1 MAIIGLGTDICQTS
15 RIEKVMRL
23 KKDSFVK
30 RLLTE
35 NEIAKAKN
43 IDVAFVSKRFAAKEA
58 VAKALGTGI
67 GEGLSFHDFE
77 IVREGNQKP
86 MVHMMHAHFKNLTFH
101 LSISDEKEYAV
112 ATVLVE
118 KTEK

>member
-1 MAIIGLGTDICQTS
+1 MSILGLGTDICQTS
-15 RIEKVMRL
+15 RIEKVMKL
-23 KKDSFVK
+23 KKDAFIK

-35 NEIAKAKN
+35 NEIHQAQN
-43 IDVAFVSKRFAAKEA
+43 LDIAFLTRRYAAKEA

-77 IVREGNQKP
+77 IKRKGNERP
-86 MVHMMHAHFKNLTFH
+86 TIHMLKKEFKNLTFH

-112 ATVLVE
+112 ATVIIE
-118 KTEK
+118 K